1 MNTIDNGLLE
11 NEISPQDQ
19 SEGYMEIVPGSVS
32 PQPTPSNNDDN
43 NEIEI

>member
-19 SEGYMEIVPGSVS
+19 SEGYMEIVPDSKGYV
-32 PQPTPSNNDDN
+32 TWIRMRIYK
-43 NEIEI
+43 ELL